1 MKSIII
7 LSNAKEVM
15 WQMLEQG
22 EAFPISQ
29 NCAVGSSKRHLT
41 ILITGCSGFIGSH
54 LVERFMSTKENSR
67 FEIRCMTRNV
77 KSMEGIFRKGVA
89 VEDLRLVHADASKYP
104 DLVGVM
110 TGVDIAFYLIHSME
124 GSSKDWKRFADRDRI
139 AASNFARAATECG
152 VKRIIYLGGLVYENE
167 EQAHKLSEHMRS
179 RREVGQILTKSTAKV
194 TIFRAAIILG
204 QGGGSFQM
212 LQYLVERLP
221 AMVCPKWV
229 LTRSQPI
236 AVDDV
241 ISYLIKAIDL
251 KETEGRSFDL
261 GGPDIMSYVDMM
273 RRYGKMLNRSIKIII
288 IPFLTPRLSSYWI
301 DLITP
306 VKASL
311 ARPLIESLKH
321 EAIVKDD
328 SIKHIIPLNLRKF
341 EEAIDAARNEEKI
354 QKNSVT
360 KKREYVTHTTSNQ
373 ILIISLVLLALVGST
388 YYVLDARPEI
398 LSANWLI
405 ISGLWY
411 IGIVV
416 SVFFVRNGARLGAIT
431 AGVIGWITLSLWLID
446 NIYTISG
453 DSLLASSPDMTM
465 TIRNFVGAVVA
476 GLVVVSSHNV
486 FHKIRIYGL

>member
-1 MKSIII
+1 MS
-7 LSNAKEVM
+7 
-15 WQMLEQG
+15 EQG
-22 EAFPISQ
+22 ESHSISQ
-29 NCAVGSSKRHLT
+29 NYAIKTSKLHLT

-54 LVERFMSTKENSR
+54 LVDRFMSTEGNRK

-77 KSMEGIFRKGVA
+77 KSVEGIFKKGEA
-89 VEDLRLVHADASKYP
+89 GTDLKLLQADASKYS
-104 DLVGVM
+104 DLVNAM
-110 TGVDIAFYLIHSME
+110 TGVDIAYYLIHSME
-124 GSSKDWKRFADRDRI
+124 GSSKDWKKFADRDRI

-152 VKRIIYLGGLVYENE
+152 VKRIIYLGGLVHENE
-167 EQAHKLSEHMRS
+167 EQSEKLSDHMRS
-179 RREVGQILTKSTAKV
+179 RWEVGQILKKSTAKV

-229 LTRSQPI
+229 LTKSQPI
-236 AVDDV
+236 ALDDV
-241 ISYLIKAIDL
+241 ITYLIKAIDS
-251 KETEGRSFDL
+251 KDTEGKSFDL

-273 RRYGKMLNRSIKIII
+273 RRYGKMLDKSIKILI

-311 ARPLIESLKH
+311 ARPLVESLKH
-321 EAIVKDD
+321 EAIVRDD
-328 SIKHIIPLNLRKF
+328 SIKHIIPLKLRKF
-341 EEAIDAARNEEKI
+341 EEAIDLARSEAKI

-360 KKREYVTHTTSNQ
+360 RREEYVTHTTSNK

-398 LSANWLI
+398 MNVNWLI
-405 ISGLWY
+405 LSGLWY
-411 IGIVV
+411 IGIIF
-416 SVFFVRNGARLGAIT
+416 SIFFVRNGARLGAIT
-431 AGVIGWITLSLWLID
+431 AGVIGWITLAFWLID

-453 DSLLASSPDMTM
+453 DSLLASSPDLTM
-465 TIRNFVGAVVA
+465 TIRNFVGAAVAGMVVA
-476 GLVVVSSHNV
+476 SSHNV

>member
-1 MKSIII
+1 
-7 LSNAKEVM
+7 
-15 WQMLEQG
+15 
-22 EAFPISQ
+22 
-29 NCAVGSSKRHLT
+29 
-41 ILITGCSGFIGSH
+41 
-54 LVERFMSTKENSR
+54 
-67 FEIRCMTRNV
+67 
-77 KSMEGIFRKGVA
+77 
-89 VEDLRLVHADASKYP
+89 
-104 DLVGVM
+104 
-110 TGVDIAFYLIHSME
+110 
-124 GSSKDWKRFADRDRI
+124 
-139 AASNFARAATECG
+139 
-152 VKRIIYLGGLVYENE
+152 
-167 EQAHKLSEHMRS
+167 MRS

-204 QGGGSFQM
+204 QGGASFQM

-236 AVDDV
+236 AIDDV
-241 ISYLIKAIDL
+241 ITYLIKAIDS
-251 KETEGRSFDL
+251 KETEDKSFDL

-273 RRYGKMLNRSIKIII
+273 RRYGKMLDKSITIII

-311 ARPLIESLKH
+311 ARPLVESLKH
-321 EAIVKDD
+321 EAIVRDD
-328 SIKHIIPLNLRKF
+328 SIKHIIPLKLRKF
-341 EEAIDAARNEEKI
+341 EEAIDAARNEEKK

-360 KKREYVTHTTSNQ
+360 KKKEYVTHTTSNQ

-411 IGIVV
+411 IGIVF
-416 SVFFVRNGARLGAIT
+416 SIFFVSNGARLGAIT
-431 AGVIGWITLSLWLID
+431 AGVIGWITLALWLID

-453 DSLLASSPDMTM
+453 DSLLASSPNMTM

-476 GLVVVSSHNV
+476 GLVVASSHNV